1 MRSRTSIIIQVGIF
15 LIALSASAGL
25 WVARD
30 HLGEVF
36 ARISPGAGESQ
47 KSRNSEE
54 AGVPVIVKRVESA
67 ANDELIEAVGTG
79 RARRFIT
86 LQAESAGEII
96 KFDITAGQRVKQ
108 GEVLLELDSK
118 DADLAVKVARNKLVE
133 AKRLSDRADVLR
145 NKKIT
150 AQANVDDAKNLYNRA
165 RIELDQ
171 AKEALS
177 KRRVIAPFDGIV
189 GIPKVELGDR
199 ITATTELIT
208 LDDRREILIEFEVPE
223 LYMTRISLGQ
233 QVSAR
238 TPSMEER
245 RFTGVIDQIDA
256 RVNPTTR
263 SVTARAVLPND
274 RDLLRPGMSFAVEIT
289 LKGEIFPLIP
299 ELALHWAKGKSHV
312 WRIEK
317 DQAQQIDVEI
327 VRRLN
332 SQIIIKGDVNKG
344 DYVVVEGVQRL
355 RPGRRVAFEE
365 PDPAAASLS
374 N

>member
-1 MRSRTSIIIQVGIF
+1 MRSRTSLIIQVGIF

-36 ARISPGAGESQ
+36 ARISPGSGEGK

-86 LQAESAGEII
+86 LQSESAGEII
-96 KFDITAGQRVKQ
+96 KFDVTAGQRVKQ

-118 DADLAVKVARNKLVE
+118 DANLAVKVARNKLVE

-189 GIPKVELGDR
+189 GIPKVESGDR
-199 ITATTELIT
+199 ITTTTELIT
-208 LDDRREILIEFEVPE
+208 LDDRREILIEFAVPE
-223 LYMTRISLGQ
+223 LYMTRIKLGQ

-274 RDLLRPGMSFAVEIT
+274 QDLLRPGMSFAVEIT
-289 LKGEIFPLIP
+289 LKGETFPLIP

-355 RPGRRVAFEE
+355 RPGRQVAFEE